1 MRILVKDILE
11 FDPEIRVV
19 AVANNGDEAV
29 EKTLQVKPDVV
40 LLDMNMGDYNG
51 MYAVER
57 IMNEHPTP
65 IVILSAV
72 GNHDM
77 DPILAAL
84 GAGAVDYIN
93 KPVNNSTNLRIIG
106 DDIIMR
112 VRSAASS
119 NLRVQQTVNKV
130 QAPHTFSN
138 DLAYDVVVIGSS
150 TGGPPA
156 LEEILFRLPENFA
169 LPVIVVQHMPPNFV
183 PSFAQRL
190 NANCPLEVSMARKG
204 DVVEPGRV
212 LIAPGSRNMI
222 LKRNGDRV
230 EIDFTTNTYKEYN
243 YPSVN
248 SVMLSVAEVYGP
260 RCIGVILTGMG
271 KDGTAGMKKIH
282 ESGGLTIAQDKATSV
297 VFGMPRE
304 AIESGSVKHVVPIHE
319 LGFFIVSSI
328 S

>member
-93 KPVNNSTNLRIIG
+93 KPVNNSTNLRTIG

-183 PSFAQRL
+183 PSFAERL

-222 LKRNGDRV
+222 LKRNGDHV
-230 EIDFTTNTYKEYN
+230 EIDFTTNTFKEYN